1 MNEKEI
7 AEIRRHYRYDRS
19 NITRICGCQVN
30 TNGEI
35 VSDFDQSIGLMSE
48 EDANGMLGLL
58 KKALSGHL
66 GRNLLEIDFTTH
78 QVDTSDNYALISNLK
93 TSKLKD
99 EELRTT
105 LYAKIIENFAIDSSY
120 LIILGYD
127 EFDVFDASTDAME
140 SRESSSVHSYMICAI
155 CPIKEG
161 KVQMSYYSPGK
172 CFRSVTSDT
181 VVSRPE
187 IGFVFPV
194 IEDKQTNIYK
204 ALYYTKNLE
213 NNYSEL
219 VSALFD
225 KEAPMPAKV
234 QTETFGDIL
243 EEAVGEECSLRV
255 VSSIHAQINE
265 IIEESKN
272 VDADAEMPCVTKKDA
287 GDMLRFCGVSE
298 EKVEAFEQSFDEN
311 FGQNAELPPENLSR
325 AKQMQIETPEVSVKV
340 NPGYTSFVETR
351 VIDGVKYILIRA
363 DSSVMVNGV
372 NVNI

>member
-30 TNGEI
+30 KNGEI
-35 VSDFDQSIGLMSE
+35 ISEFDQSIGLMSE

-78 QVDTSDNYALISNLK
+78 QLNTSESYALISNLK
-93 TSKLKD
+93 ASKLQD
-99 EELRTT
+99 ETLRAEL
-105 LYAKIIENFAIDSSY
+105 YNKIIANFIIDSNY

-127 EFDVFDASTDAME
+127 EFDVFDASSDAME
-140 SRESSSVHSYMICAI
+140 SKESSSMHSYMICAI
-155 CPIKEG
+155 CPVKDG
-161 KVQMSYYSPGK
+161 KVQMSYYSPAK
-172 CFRSVTSDT
+172 CFRSVTSDA

-187 IGFVFPV
+187 VGFVFPV

-219 VSALFD
+219 VSALFE
-225 KEAPMPAKV
+225 KEAPMPAKI

-243 EEAVGEECSLRV
+243 EETVGEECSLRV

-272 VDADAEMPCVTKKDA
+272 ADADSETPCVTKKDA

-298 EKVEAFEQSFDEN
+298 EKVEAFEQSFEQN
-311 FGQNAELPPENLSR
+311 FGENASVSPENLSR
-325 AKQMQIETPEVSVKV
+325 AKQMQIETSEVTVKV
-340 NPGYTSFVETR
+340 NAGCTSVVETR

-363 DSSVMVNGV
+363 DSGVVVNGV